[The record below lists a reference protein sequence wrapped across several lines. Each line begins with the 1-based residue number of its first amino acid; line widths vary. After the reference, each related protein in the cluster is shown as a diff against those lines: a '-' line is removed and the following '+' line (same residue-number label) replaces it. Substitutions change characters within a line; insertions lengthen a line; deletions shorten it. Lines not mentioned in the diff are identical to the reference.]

1 MKNMIERILDERKKN
16 IQKGLHKDANLGR
29 LVLRLSNTMY
39 GITGLRTVTKEEFDK
54 MKEKIKDIDT
64 ENTKVIATWDSN
76 MI

>member
-29 LVLRLSNTMY
+29 LVLSLTNTMY
-39 GITGLRTVTKEEFDK
+39 GITGLRAVTKEEFDK

-64 ENTKVIATWDSN
+64 ENTKVIATWDST